1 MPGEDF
7 FDPTLFKGIHHVTGG
22 PMRIPC
28 GPVIAPALW
37 SIEVPEG
44 YAFSLDTETLSKN
57 PDDSCAVLQIQK
69 ADREDFADPLGAEV
83 SLTVSCSAYIGTESM
98 HWEDVQEIFPQN
110 QIAGLMKPLTDGML
124 LARTPRKTDKKQE
137 IEKSMLICP
146 TVGVS
151 FIMQIAVSVE
161 HPAEQREQIR
171 QRFYKSIRRTNLW
184 KSEKEPKLHQ
194 PFLFGRL
201 SFDENQWYETDG
213 GIRLPVPDGCRGMP
227 SRIDFSSWDLTSL
240 GLSEEQQ
247 EEVWQVETPEAMI
260 SPTDDSMGFFGDNAL
275 YIRILRSD
283 TIPDQTGDWPDEPKK
298 SAVRAYLNAMN
309 SHLPEIDP
317 DWGGVNY
324 LSEITPSGGYIFEAD
339 VPEDGVGFRFAV
351 ATQGGFCVG
360 YFFLRYS
367 EPDAVEDLVDV
378 MYDAQRLGFWY
389 MNRVLAGIRGETEA
403 APPEDEEPV
412 AWSEEEIWT
421 AEPEEDG
428 EDETEP
434 EAYWQTEEAE
444 EEEDETELAAEAQAF
459 EPAPER
465 AERPGEALAWARR
478 EAARTYSAPRTETHS
493 LYGERRQSAQPT
505 LAEQMLSGGTQLT
518 SGGRSER
525 RRARAEATERRILAL
540 EAEKAGLRGIRN
552 LFRRLKLQ
560 REIDALSEKLAR
572 YRRLEEER

>member
-260 SPTDDSMGFFGDNAL
+260 SPTDNSMGFFGDNAL

-434 EAYWQTEEAE
+434 EAYWQTVEAE
-444 EEEDETELAAEAQAF
+444 EEEDETELAAKAQAF

>member
-171 QRFYKSIRRTNLW
+171 QRFYESIRRTNLW

-444 EEEDETELAAEAQAF
+444 EEEDETELAAKAQAF

>member
-260 SPTDDSMGFFGDNAL
+260 SPTDNSMGFFGDNAL

-367 EPDAVEDLVDV
+367 EPDAFEDLVDV

-444 EEEDETELAAEAQAF
+444 EEEDETELAAKAQAF

>member
-28 GPVIAPALW
+28 GSRHVMNVW
-37 SIEVPEG
+37 TIEVPEG
-44 YAFSLDTETLSKN
+44 YAFSMDPNETGIH
-57 PDDSCAVLQIQK
+57 PDGSPAGVQIQK
-69 ADREDFADPLGAEV
+69 AEKLDFHNPVDATVDIEVFFREMENKLYYTDYVNILDAASVRKAGEFLLLTGTRETEYGFDEIDFQIFLPTVKNVFIGLIRV
-83 SLTVSCSAYIGTESM
+83 SLSVP
-98 HWEDVQEIFPQN
+98 EDERK
-110 QIAGLMKPLTDGML
+110 QIMDQFIDSIEMV
-124 LARTPRKTDKKQE
+124 DKRNTAKE
-137 IEKSMLICP
+137 YVFHAP
-146 TVGVS
+146 
-151 FIMQIAVSVE
+151 FAV
-161 HPAEQREQIR
+161 
-171 QRFYKSIRRTNLW
+171 K
-184 KSEKEPKLHQ
+184 K
-194 PFLFGRL
+194 L
-201 SFDENQWYETDG
+201 SFHSGDMLEVKENLK
-213 GIRLPVPDGCRGMP
+213 LPIPDGCYGVSLDREKRGLLEQTAILPVGTALGKDMFKSGVGIRVDVVIP
-227 SRIDFSSWDLTSL
+227 SEALTEMSPEDRKRAYPGSLQIAYENNQKMFSQWAKGAVFLT
-240 GLSEEQQ
+240 
-247 EEVWQVETPEAMI
+247 EVTEYSAGIFLMTM
-260 SPTDDSMGFFGDNAL
+260 
-275 YIRILRSD
+275 
-283 TIPDQTGDWPDEPKK
+283 IPDPCGIAINFTVCEAGGLCNGILFLGYQKPLYELNDE
-298 SAVRAYLNAMN
+298 
-309 SHLPEIDP
+309 EI
-317 DWGGVNY
+317 
-324 LSEITPSGGYIFEAD
+324 LEMS
-339 VPEDGVGFRFAV
+339 
-351 ATQGGFCVG
+351 
-360 YFFLRYS
+360 
-367 EPDAVEDLVDV
+367 
-378 MYDAQRLGFWY
+378 YDAQMAGFWY
-389 MNRVLAGIRGETEA
+389 MNQVLAGIRGETEA

-444 EEEDETELAAEAQAF
+444 EEEDETEPAAKAQAF

>member
-1 MPGEDF
+1 M
-7 FDPTLFKGIHHVTGG
+7 
-22 PMRIPC
+22 
-28 GPVIAPALW
+28 
-37 SIEVPEG
+37 PEG

-184 KSEKEPKLHQ
+184 RPEKEPKLRQ

-260 SPTDDSMGFFGDNAL
+260 SPTDNSMGFFGDNAL

-444 EEEDETELAAEAQAF
+444 EEEDETELAAKAQAF

>member
-227 SRIDFSSWDLTSL
+227 SRIDFSSWDMTSL

-434 EAYWQTEEAE
+434 EAYWQTVEAE
-444 EEEDETELAAEAQAF
+444 EEEDETELAAKAQAF
-459 EPAPER
+459 ELAPER

>member
-69 ADREDFADPLGAEV
+69 ADREDFADPLG
-83 SLTVSCSAYIGTESM
+83 AYIGTESM

-171 QRFYKSIRRTNLW
+171 QRFYESIRRTNLW

-444 EEEDETELAAEAQAF
+444 EEEDETELAAKAQAF

>member
-44 YAFSLDTETLSKN
+44 YAFSLDTETLSEN
-57 PDDSCAVLQIQK
+57 PDDSRAVLQIQK
-69 ADREDFADPLGAEV
+69 ADRVDFVNPSDAEV
-83 SLTVSCSAYIGTESM
+83 NLSVDCARYGSADKPM
-98 HWEDVQEIFPQN
+98 HWEEVQEEFPFDHV
-110 QIAGLMKPLTDGML
+110 AGLMQPLTDGML
-124 LARTPRKTDKKQE
+124 LARTPRETDEKQE
-137 IEKSMLICP
+137 TESFYLTCP
-146 TVGVS
+146 TIDAI
-151 FIMQIAVSVE
+151 FIGKIAVSME
-161 HPAEQREQIR
+161 RPAKEREQIR
-171 QRFYKSIRRTNLW
+171 QCFYKSIRRTNLW
-184 KSEKEPKLHQ
+184 RPEKEPKLRQ

-247 EEVWQVETPEAMI
+247 EELRHVETPEAMI
-260 SPTDDSMGFFGDNAL
+260 SPTNDSMGFFGDNAL

-283 TIPDQTGDWPDEPKK
+283 TIPDQTGDWPDEQKK

-309 SHLPEIDP
+309 SHLSEIDS

-324 LSEITPSGGYIFEAD
+324 LSEVTPSGGYIFEAD
-339 VPEDGVGFRFAV
+339 APEDGVGFRFAV

-403 APPEDEEPV
+403 SPETDEPEM
-412 AWSEEEIWT
+412 EEEDWT
-421 AEPEEDG
+421 AEPEEEEEKG
-428 EDETEP
+428 EP
-434 EAYWQTEEAE
+434 EP
-444 EEEDETELAAEAQAF
+444 QAF

>member
-260 SPTDDSMGFFGDNAL
+260 SPTDNSMGFFGDNAL

-434 EAYWQTEEAE
+434 EAYWQTVEAE
-444 EEEDETELAAEAQAF
+444 EEEDETELAAKAQAF

-572 YRRLEEER
+572 YRRLEKER

>member
-260 SPTDDSMGFFGDNAL
+260 SPTDNSMGFFGDNAL

-367 EPDAVEDLVDV
+367 EPEAVEDLVDV
-378 MYDAQRLGFWY
+378 MYDAQRVGFWY

-572 YRRLEEER
+572 YRRLEKER

>member
-171 QRFYKSIRRTNLW
+171 QRFYESIRRTNLW

>member
-444 EEEDETELAAEAQAF
+444 EEDDETELAAEAQAF

>member
-260 SPTDDSMGFFGDNAL
+260 SPTDNSMGFFGDNAL

-351 ATQGGFCVG
+351 AT
-360 YFFLRYS
+360 
-367 EPDAVEDLVDV
+367 
-378 MYDAQRLGFWY
+378 
-389 MNRVLAGIRGETEA
+389 
-403 APPEDEEPV
+403 
-412 AWSEEEIWT
+412 
-421 AEPEEDG
+421 
-428 EDETEP
+428 
-434 EAYWQTEEAE
+434 
-444 EEEDETELAAEAQAF
+444 
-459 EPAPER
+459 
-465 AERPGEALAWARR
+465 
-478 EAARTYSAPRTETHS
+478 
-493 LYGERRQSAQPT
+493 
-505 LAEQMLSGGTQLT
+505 
-518 SGGRSER
+518 
-525 RRARAEATERRILAL
+525 
-540 EAEKAGLRGIRN
+540 
-552 LFRRLKLQ
+552 
-560 REIDALSEKLAR
+560 
-572 YRRLEEER
+572 

>member
-260 SPTDDSMGFFGDNAL
+260 SPTDNSMGFFGDNAL

>member
-110 QIAGLMKPLTDGML
+110 QIAGLMKPLTDVML

-260 SPTDDSMGFFGDNAL
+260 SPTDNSMGFFGDNAL

>member
-98 HWEDVQEIFPQN
+98 HWEDVQEEFPFDHV
-110 QIAGLMKPLTDGML
+110 AGLMQPLTDGML
-124 LARTPRKTDKKQE
+124 LARTPRETDEKQE
-137 IEKSMLICP
+137 TESFYLTCP
-146 TVGVS
+146 TIDAI
-151 FIMQIAVSVE
+151 FIGKIAVSME
-161 HPAEQREQIR
+161 RPAKEREQIR
-171 QRFYKSIRRTNLW
+171 QRFYESIRRTNLW

-260 SPTDDSMGFFGDNAL
+260 SPTDNSMGFFGDNAL

>member
-1 MPGEDF
+1 
-7 FDPTLFKGIHHVTGG
+7 
-22 PMRIPC
+22 
-28 GPVIAPALW
+28 
-37 SIEVPEG
+37 
-44 YAFSLDTETLSKN
+44 
-57 PDDSCAVLQIQK
+57 
-69 ADREDFADPLGAEV
+69 
-83 SLTVSCSAYIGTESM
+83 
-98 HWEDVQEIFPQN
+98 
-110 QIAGLMKPLTDGML
+110 
-124 LARTPRKTDKKQE
+124 
-137 IEKSMLICP
+137 
-146 TVGVS
+146 
-151 FIMQIAVSVE
+151 
-161 HPAEQREQIR
+161 
-171 QRFYKSIRRTNLW
+171 
-184 KSEKEPKLHQ
+184 
-194 PFLFGRL
+194 
-201 SFDENQWYETDG
+201 
-213 GIRLPVPDGCRGMP
+213 
-227 SRIDFSSWDLTSL
+227 
-240 GLSEEQQ
+240 
-247 EEVWQVETPEAMI
+247 
-260 SPTDDSMGFFGDNAL
+260 
-275 YIRILRSD
+275 
-283 TIPDQTGDWPDEPKK
+283 
-298 SAVRAYLNAMN
+298 MN

-434 EAYWQTEEAE
+434 EAFSWTAE
-444 EEEDETELAAEAQAF
+444 PEED
-459 EPAPER
+459 
-465 AERPGEALAWARR
+465 GEALAWARR

>member
-151 FIMQIAVSVE
+151 CIMQIALSVE

-260 SPTDDSMGFFGDNAL
+260 SPTDNSMGFFGDNAL

-444 EEEDETELAAEAQAF
+444 EEEDETELAAKAQAF

>member
-44 YAFSLDTETLSKN
+44 YAFSLDSETLSEN
-57 PDDSCAVLQIQK
+57 PDDSRAVLQIQK
-69 ADREDFADPLGAEV
+69 ADRVDFANPSDAEV
-83 SLTVSCSAYIGTESM
+83 NLSVDCARYGSADKPM
-98 HWEDVQEIFPQN
+98 HWEEVQEEFPFDHV
-110 QIAGLMKPLTDGML
+110 AGLMQPLTDGML
-124 LARTPRKTDKKQE
+124 LARTPRETDEKQE
-137 IEKSMLICP
+137 TESFYLTCP
-146 TVGVS
+146 TIDAI
-151 FIMQIAVSVE
+151 FIGKIAVSME
-161 HPAEQREQIR
+161 RPAKEREQIR

-184 KSEKEPKLHQ
+184 RPEKEPKLRQ

-247 EEVWQVETPEAMI
+247 EELRHVETPEAMI
-260 SPTDDSMGFFGDNAL
+260 SPTNDSMGFFGDNAL

-283 TIPDQTGDWPDEPKK
+283 TIPDQTGDWPDEQKK

-309 SHLPEIDP
+309 SHLSEIDS

-324 LSEITPSGGYIFEAD
+324 LSEVTPSGGYIFEAD
-339 VPEDGVGFRFAV
+339 APEDGVGFRFAV
-351 ATQGGFCVG
+351 ATHGGFCMG

-367 EPDAVEDLVDV
+367 EPDAVENLVDV

-403 APPEDEEPV
+403 SPETDEPEM
-412 AWSEEEIWT
+412 EEEDWT
-421 AEPEEDG
+421 AEPEEEEEKG
-428 EDETEP
+428 EP
-434 EAYWQTEEAE
+434 EP
-444 EEEDETELAAEAQAF
+444 QAF

-465 AERPGEALAWARR
+465 GERPGEALAWARR
-478 EAARTYSAPRTETHS
+478 EAARTYSAPRSEPRS

-540 EAEKAGLRGIRN
+540 EAEKAGLRGIRS
-552 LFRRLKLQ
+552 LLRRLKLQ